1 MYRLAVNVYHIQQ
14 LFAVRRDRG
23 KLPAKVLMDVDTGL
37 DDAIAIIMALHSSE
51 IEIIGITTVS
61 GNVTARVA
69 ALNTL
74 GILRVMGKESKIPV
88 LKGASRPL
96 SKKIVH
102 AEQVHGKKGLGNM
115 TLQCNPALLQKRDV
129 SGFISETLA
138 NYRRG
143 EVALIATGPL
153 TNIARLI
160 LKDPDITHSLS
171 RICIM
176 GGAFGLASK
185 IYGNI
190 TQHAEFNFYCDPKAA
205 QIVMTHASSGAV
217 RRLNIVGLDVTD
229 KYLTVDD
236 EFISRLSNR
245 ECKKRKK
252 GSSNS
257 DKVSTIV
264 KSLLRYPLTKFG
276 KFDLPDVFALAML
289 ERPELFRF
297 KRGKVDIIQSG
308 ILWGHSRFVRESHN
322 INEDNKTFVATEV
335 KSKRVF
341 DSYVFSRLCK

>member
-1 MYRLAVNVYHIQQ
+1 
-14 LFAVRRDRG
+14 
-23 KLPAKVLMDVDTGL
+23 MDVDTGV
-37 DDAIAIIMALHSSE
+37 DDAIAIIMALQSPE

-61 GNVTARVA
+61 GNVTARAA

-102 AEQVHGKKGLGNM
+102 AEEIHGKKGLGNI

-129 SGFISETLA
+129 SDFICATLA

-143 EVALIATGPL
+143 EVALVATGPL
-153 TNIARLI
+153 TNVARVI
-160 LKDPDITHSLS
+160 LEDPDITHSLS
-171 RICIM
+171 KICIM
-176 GGAFGLASK
+176 GGAYGLASK
-185 IYGNI
+185 VYGNI
-190 TQHAEFNFYCDPKAA
+190 TRHAEFNFYCDPKAA

-217 RRLNIVGLDVTD
+217 RLNIVGLDVTD
-229 KYLTVDD
+229 KYLTIDD
-236 EFISRLSNR
+236 EFISRLSDR
-245 ECKKRKK
+245 QCEKRKK

-257 DKVSTIV
+257 EKVPTIV

-276 KFDLPDVFALAML
+276 KFDLPDVFAVAML
-289 ERPELFRF
+289 ERPDLFRF
-297 KRGKVDIIQSG
+297 KRGKIDIVQNG
-308 ILWGHSRFVRESHN
+308 ILWGHSRFVKGSNN

-335 KSKRVF
+335 TSERVF
-341 DSYVFSRLCK
+341 HSYVFSRLCK

>member
-1 MYRLAVNVYHIQQ
+1 
-14 LFAVRRDRG
+14 
-23 KLPAKVLMDVDTGL
+23 
-37 DDAIAIIMALHSSE
+37 
-51 IEIIGITTVS
+51 
-61 GNVTARVA
+61 
-69 ALNTL
+69 
-74 GILRVMGKESKIPV
+74 

-102 AEQVHGKKGLGNM
+102 AQQVHGKKGLGNM
-115 TLQCNPALLQKRDV
+115 TLQCNPTLLQKRDV
-129 SGFISETLA
+129 SDFVSETLA

-143 EVALIATGPL
+143 EVALVATGPL

-160 LKDPDITHSLS
+160 LKDPEITHSLS

-205 QIVMTHASSGAV
+205 QIVMTHASSGGV

-245 ECKKRKK
+245 RCKKRKK
-252 GSSNS
+252 GGNKNS
-257 DKVSTIV
+257 DKVPTIV

-276 KFDLPDVFALAML
+276 KFDLPDVFAVAML

-297 KRGKVDIIQSG
+297 KRGKVDIIQNG
-308 ILWGHSRFVRESHN
+308 TLWGHSRFVRESHN

>member
-1 MYRLAVNVYHIQQ
+1 VIVE
-14 LFAVRRDRG
+14 
-23 KLPAKVLMDVDTGL
+23 LPAKVLMDVDTGL
-37 DDAIAIIMALHSSE
+37 DDAIAIIMALHSPE

-61 GNVTARVA
+61 GNVTARAA

-96 SKKIVH
+96 SEKIVH
-102 AEQVHGKKGLGNM
+102 AEEVHGKKGLGNI

-129 SGFISETLA
+129 SSFISETLV
-138 NYRRG
+138 NYRKG
-143 EVALIATGPL
+143 EVALVATGPL

-160 LKDPDITHSLS
+160 LEDPDITHSLS

-205 QIVMTHASSGAV
+205 QIVMNHASLGGV
-217 RRLNIVGLDVTD
+217 RLNIVGLDVTD

-236 EFISRLSNR
+236 EFVSRLSNLQ
-245 ECKKRKK
+245 CKKRKR
-252 GSSNS
+252 GGTNS
-257 DKVSTIV
+257 EKATTIV

-276 KFDLPDVFALAML
+276 KFDLPDVFAVAML

-297 KRGKVDIIQSG
+297 KRRKVDIVQNG
-308 ILWGHSRFVRESHN
+308 ILWGHSSLVRGSHN
-322 INEDNKTFVATEV
+322 INKGNKTFVVTEV

-341 DSYVFSRLCK
+341 DSYIFSRL

>member
-1 MYRLAVNVYHIQQ
+1 
-14 LFAVRRDRG
+14 
-23 KLPAKVLMDVDTGL
+23 MDVDTGI
-37 DDAIAIIMALHSSE
+37 DDAIAIIMALQSPK

-61 GNVTARVA
+61 GNVTARA
-69 ALNTL
+69 AAINTL

-96 SKKIVH
+96 SKKTVR
-102 AEQVHGKKGLGNM
+102 AEEVHGKKGLGNI

-129 SGFISETLA
+129 CDFISETLA

-143 EVALIATGPL
+143 EVALVATGPL
-153 TNIARLI
+153 TNVARLI
-160 LKDPDITHSLS
+160 LEAPDVKHSLS

-185 IYGNI
+185 VYGNI

-217 RRLNIVGLDVTD
+217 RLNIVGLDVTD
-229 KYLTVDD
+229 KYLTIDD
-236 EFISRLSNR
+236 KFISRLSNR
-245 ECKKRKK
+245 QCKKRKK
-252 GSSNS
+252 GGGNNS
-257 DKVSTIV
+257 DKVPTIV
-264 KSLLRYPLTKFG
+264 KSLLRYPLAKFG
-276 KFDLPDVFALAML
+276 KFDLPDVFAIAML

-297 KRGKVDIIQSG
+297 TRGKVDIVQNG
-308 ILWGHSRFVRESHN
+308 ILWGHSRFVKGSQN

-335 KSKRVF
+335 TSQRVF
-341 DSYVFSRLCK
+341 HSYVFSRLCK